1 MITRIQVKNFRCLRY
16 VDQPLGPFQ
25 VLIGPN
31 ACGKT
36 TFLDVVS
43 FVGTML
49 EAGLDR
55 AIEERTSDFRD
66 LVWQRGDGGF
76 EFAIE
81 ADIPI
86 PLRKKLAKP
95 FVAFRYEL
103 RIDQDLETGQPG
115 IFAEKAWLLPTT
127 TKHSDI
133 QRDLFPFDYLPPDTI
148 ITTAIRGAQ
157 RVLSKAPHGSD
168 NFYIEARSP
177 DKPNSK
183 GWVPT
188 FKLGTRK
195 SALAN
200 LPEDEEKFPVATWF
214 KNALQHR
221 LQKIMLNSGKLRKPS
236 PFFYKS
242 GYSPDGANLPW
253 VVYQLEQ
260 PKNAERYGWWIDHVR
275 TALPEIER
283 VWTCE
288 KEEDR
293 SRYLMV
299 KYTNGLQVPAW
310 MVSDG
315 TLRLLALSILAYVP
329 DFESVCL
336 LEEPENGIH
345 PRAVETVFGSLSQV
359 YDAQV
364 LLATHSPV
372 VLSAAKLE
380 SVLCFRKTQAGA
392 TDIVSGLE
400 HPMLRNWKGNVNLG
414 ELYAGGVL

>member
-1 MITRIQVKNFRCLRY
+1 MITRIQVKNYRCLRY
-16 VDQPLGPFQ
+16 VDQALGPFQ

-49 EAGLDR
+49 ESGLDR
-55 AIEERTSDFRD
+55 AIEERTTDFRD
-66 LVWQRGDGGF
+66 LVWQRGSGGF
-76 EFAIE
+76 ELALE
-81 ADIPI
+81 ADIPL
-86 PLRKKLAKP
+86 PLREKLAKP
-95 FVAFRYEL
+95 FVTFRYEL
-103 RIDQDLETGQPG
+103 RIDQDQESGLPG
-115 IFAEKAWLLPTT
+115 IYAERAWLLPPAA
-127 TKHSDI
+127 KRKDAP
-133 QRDLFPFDYLPPDTI
+133 RDLFPFDFPPPDTI
-148 ITTAIRGAQ
+148 IPAAFKGGQ
-157 RVLSKAPHGSD
+157 RVLSKTPHGSD
-168 NFYIEARSP
+168 SFYVEAKNP

-183 GWVPT
+183 GCVPS

-200 LPEDEEKFPVATWF
+200 LPGDEEKFPVATWF

-221 LQKIMLNSGKLRKPS
+221 LQKIMLNSAKLRKPS
-236 PFFYKS
+236 PFLYKF

-260 PKNAERYGWWIDHVR
+260 PQNAERYRWWIDHVR
-275 TALPEIER
+275 TALPEVER
-283 VWTCE
+283 VWTSE
-288 KEEDR
+288 RAEDR

-299 KYTNGLQVPAW
+299 EYVGGLRVPAW

-372 VLSAAKLE
+372 VVSAAKLE
-380 SVLCFRKTQAGA
+380 SVLCFRKTKSGA
-392 TDIVSGLE
+392 TDIVCGTE
-400 HPMLRNWKGNVNLG
+400 HPLLRDWKGNVNLG